1 MDLIRPGGFCYFVKA
16 RICPMRGGDQHQRPE
31 HIDVSEKGRLRLH
44 LLTDPCK
51 RLSLRLPDRGLELD
65 CRRIDEF
72 NEPTLKELLG
82 VCEVPN
88 GEKPADLRSTERRA
102 GA

>member
-51 RLSLRLPDRGLELD
+51 RLSLRLPDRGLEL
-65 CRRIDEF
+65 
-72 NEPTLKELLG
+72 LG